1 MVIPEAAEAI
11 ATATAPASTRA
22 QAILVVDDEPQ
33 IRRAVRNALREV
45 SDRVIEATTA
55 AQAIDLVAAQQPE
68 LVVLDLGLPDLP
80 GIEVCREIRRWSKTP
95 IVVLSAR
102 HSEAEK
108 VRLLDA
114 GADDYITKPF
124 SLLEFEA
131 RVRVQLRRAASTPK
145 SQLETPVTIGSIAI
159 DFDLRRVTRDGETVH
174 LTPTEWKILRTLAQ
188 QAGRTL
194 THQHIFDAVWG
205 RAYGNPQQFLRVHL
219 TNLRRKVEPDPSSP
233 VLLVTEPGVGYRFE
247 LPR

>member
-1 MVIPEAAEAI
+1 M
-11 ATATAPASTRA
+11 TR
-22 QAILVVDDEPQ
+22 ILIVDDEPQ
-33 IRRAVRNALREV
+33 ILRALRINLTARQYEV
-45 SDRVIEATTA
+45 LTA
-55 AQAIDLVAAQQPE
+55 ADGAQALAAARADRPDI
-68 LVVLDLGLPDLP
+68 VVLDLGLPDIDGL
-80 GIEVCREIRRWSKTP
+80 EVLRRVRSFSSMPVIVLTAHHQQSEKIR
-95 IVVLSAR
+95 A
-102 HSEAEK
+102 
-108 VRLLDA
+108 LDA

-205 RAYGNPQQFLRVHL
+205 RAYGNPQQYLRVHL